1 MDVVVERLFA
11 DAEATIGVVRVGTP
25 VCFSLE
31 DQWQPAGRKIPGET
45 RIPAGIY
52 PLRVRAHGGFHTRYA
67 ERFGPAHRGM
77 LEICDVPNFTDILIH
92 CGNTNADTAGCLLVG
107 MGAQMEPGALSLQ
120 NNLPA

>member
-1 MDVVVERLFA
+1 MDVVVDRLFA
-11 DAEATIGVVRVGTP
+11 DAEATVGVVRAGSP
-25 VCFSLE
+25 LCFSLE
-31 DQWQPAGRKIPGET
+31 DQWQPSGRKIPGET